1 MSFSYPVAVAI
12 TLLSAAM
19 WGSWMQVIK
28 RRGTYPIEG
37 IAFWMFPFSFVM
49 TGAITLLL
57 SIWFLPEGIL
67 VASREHAAVIPEIL
81 LGGAMLS
88 CGVYFGLAGMG
99 KLGMLRVT
107 TLSGTMTCILGV
119 VTSIAKEGLPSHPW
133 ALPLVLISSATLILA
148 SVLCAVSFQMC
159 ERDRLVQSESKPA
172 GERQR
177 GGITLSM
184 LACILLYAVLS
195 NGWSMGT
202 ATGATDGMPAL
213 LIGFYMA
220 AGSALG
226 ILLLCGIVFTRRN
239 MWKTVLC
246 VHAEKKPLLLGLLA
260 AVGYYGGN
268 LLSIYTMSVLSVTLS
283 FLFGRSYSIWTY
295 LWSFYYGEYRGAR
308 RKTILVLSGGLLL
321 YLCAIGLLFLYNVCT
336 A

>member
-1 MSFSYPVAVAI
+1 MSFSYPAAVAI

-28 RRGTYPIEG
+28 RRGAYPVEG
-37 IAFWMFPFSFVM
+37 IAFWMFLFSFAL
-49 TGAITLLL
+49 TGVITLLL
-57 SIWFLPEGIL
+57 SLWFLPEGIL
-67 VASREHAAVIPEIL
+67 EASRGHAAVIPGIL

-99 KLGMLRVT
+99 KLGMLLVT

-119 VTSIAKEGLPSHPW
+119 ATSIAKEGLPAHPW
-133 ALPLVLISSATLILA
+133 ALPLVLISSATLIMA

-159 ERDRLVQSESKPA
+159 ERDRLAQSQSASA
-172 GERQR
+172 GEKPRS
-177 GGITLSM
+177 GITLSM

-202 ATGATDGMPAL
+202 SSGAVDGMPAL

-226 ILLLCGIVFTRRN
+226 ILLLCGVVFTRRR
-239 MWKTVLC
+239 MWRTVLC
-246 VHAEKKPLLLGLLA
+246 VQAEKKPLLLGLLA
-260 AVGYYGGN
+260 AAGYYGGN

-308 RKTILVLSGGLLL
+308 RKTIMVLAGGLLL
-321 YLCAIGLLFLYNVCT
+321 YLCAIGLLFLYNVCM